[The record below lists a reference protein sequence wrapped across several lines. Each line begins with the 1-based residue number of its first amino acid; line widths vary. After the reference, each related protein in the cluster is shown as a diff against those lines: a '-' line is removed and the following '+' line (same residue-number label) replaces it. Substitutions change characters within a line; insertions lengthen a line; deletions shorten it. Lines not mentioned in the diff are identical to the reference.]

1 MSRSKSKLEKKEK
14 TKTKEGRRG
23 GNYKVSLF

>member
-1 MSRSKSKLEKKEK
+1 MSRSKSKLEREEK

-23 GNYKVSLF
+23 GNYKFSLV